1 MDNQKYKTYKPNN
14 IGDKER
20 YLKETSIQYDIDEL
34 QHQLAEKQAELVANK
49 INPDDYIGK
58 WYKYTVNYC
67 NHMFVHIKNMA
78 VTYDGLFVKIHLT
91 LSEPAVDV
99 LRIKDNETKIFREI
113 TNLSITEKC
122 FFDKKTFSLVKNIN
136 DIPKAG

>member
-1 MDNQKYKTYKPNN
+1 MNNQTYNTYKPSK

-34 QHQLAEKQAELVANK
+34 QHQLSEKQTELVANK

-58 WYKYTVNYC
+58 WYKYVVNYH
-67 NHMFVHIKNMA
+67 NHMFIHIKNLS

-91 LSEPAVDV
+91 LLEPAIDV
-99 LRIKDNETKIFREI
+99 LMNKDDETKIFKEI

-136 DIPKAG
+136 DIPKVN